1 MFTDVERYN
10 VSSIAFR
17 VIFSV
22 SLAIV
27 EYQKN
32 QKLQFH
38 VLLKLQNR
46 LALFRNFF
54 IQKVFIR
61 PKLN

>member
-1 MFTDVERYN
+1 MFNDVERYN
-10 VSSIAFR
+10 VSSVAFR

-22 SLAIV
+22 SPAIA

-32 QKLQFH
+32 QNLQFH

-46 LALFRNFF
+46 LTLFRIFF
-54 IQKVFIR
+54 PEGVY
-61 PKLN
+61 